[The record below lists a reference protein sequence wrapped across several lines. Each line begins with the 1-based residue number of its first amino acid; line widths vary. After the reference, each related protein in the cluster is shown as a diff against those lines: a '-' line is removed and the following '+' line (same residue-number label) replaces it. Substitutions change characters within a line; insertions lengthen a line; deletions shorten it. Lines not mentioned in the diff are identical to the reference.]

1 MTIKL
6 YQKATPAEIRDFT
19 VNTLSGAGVDPI
31 QLNIVE
37 RWMDRWIANDSRIES
52 LDQALEDIRDLE
64 DDVETRDH
72 EIARLTVL
80 ERHCRTALV
89 KTDKAL
95 EKCRAGR
102 KGKKK

>member
-6 YQKATPAEIRDFT
+6 HQTATPAEIREFT
-19 VNTLSGAGVDPI
+19 AKALAGAGVDPI

-37 RWMDRWIANDSRIES
+37 RWMDRWIINDSRIAG
-52 LDQALEDIRDLE
+52 LDQALDDISNLE

-72 EIARLTVL
+72 EIARLTIL
-80 ERHCRTALV
+80 ERNCREALV

-95 EKCRAGR
+95 CKCRAGR
-102 KGKKK
+102 KGKKQ